1 MTKIID
7 SKWRT
12 NVKRLPILR
21 DHYKNLHFWQNDN
34 KRYIIVSKKTRF
46 FYKTVLHIG
55 RNYIIVLNEEYYDI
69 AMEIANLFDICE
81 VELVFI
87 SDLEEKNK

>member
-21 DHYKNLHFWQNDN
+21 EHYDDIHFLQNDN
-34 KRYIIVSKKTRF
+34 KTYILVIKKTRF
-46 FYKTVLHIG
+46 FYKNIMRIG
-55 RNYIIVLNEEYYDI
+55 RDYIVVIDKAYYDI
-69 AMEIANLFDICE
+69 AVEIANLFDISE
-81 VELVFI
+81 VELDYI
-87 SDLEEKNK
+87 DDLEEKKK